1 MNKEFIKS
9 AEILCV
15 GTELLLGEVVNTN
28 AAYIAAR
35 LAELGVSVYH
45 QSVVGDN
52 PERLRRELSS
62 ALARCDLVIM
72 TGGLGPTYD
81 DLTKETAAELFGKR
95 LVMDERALSEIKD
108 YFARTGRKMA
118 ESNVKQALVPEGAA
132 VLYNQWGTAPGMI
145 IEGDEKSDLSYKRA
159 ILLPGPPREMRNM
172 FDFYVTEYLAE
183 RTASRIV
190 SRNIHLIGIGE
201 SSAEELL
208 RPLIDESINPSL
220 APYAK
225 DGELRF
231 RVTASADSVEKAE
244 QMCDSL
250 VARVLDSEVGKFVYG
265 IDVGSVEGAV
275 VKSLLDGGETLST
288 VESCTGGLIAKR
300 LTDIAGVS
308 QVYLGGAVTYANEAK
323 EKLVGVRHETLLA
336 HGAVSEETAREM
348 AEGIRLALGADYGIS
363 TTGIAGPGGGTPD
376 KPVGTVYI
384 AVASKEKTLVKRL
397 QLPPMRD
404 REYIRTAS
412 ATNALALVLEVK
424 GLIGKK

>member
-1 MNKEFIKS
+1 MNNSIKS

-28 AAYIAAR
+28 AAYIASR

-52 PERLRRELSS
+52 PERLKDELSS
-62 ALARCDLVIM
+62 ATSRCDLVIM

-81 DLTKETAAELFGKR
+81 DLTKETAAELFGKK
-95 LVMDERALSEIKD
+95 LVTDERALADIKD
-108 YFARTGRKMA
+108 YFSRTGRKIV
-118 ESNVKQALVPEGAA
+118 ESNTKQALVPDGAT

-145 IEGDEKSDLSYKRA
+145 IEGDVGSDFYGKRA

-172 FDFYVTEYLAE
+172 FDFYVAQYLKE
-183 RTASRIV
+183 RTGSRIV

-201 SSAEELL
+201 STAEALL
-208 RPLIDESINPSL
+208 RPLIDESTNPTL

-225 DGELRF
+225 DGEVRF
-231 RVTASADSVEKAE
+231 RVTASANSTENAE
-244 QMCDSL
+244 EMCDAL

-265 IDVGSVEGAV
+265 IDVGSVEEAV
-275 VKSLLDGGETLST
+275 VKTLLDDGETLAT

-308 QVYLGGAVTYANEAK
+308 GAYLGGAVTYANEAK
-323 EKLVGVRHETLLA
+323 EKNVGVKHETLLA
-336 HGAVSEETAREM
+336 HGAVSEEVAREM
-348 AEGIRLALGADYGIS
+348 AEGIRAALGADYGIS
-363 TTGIAGPGGGTPD
+363 TTGIAGPGGGTPE

-384 AVASKEKTLVKRL
+384 AVATGNETRVRRL
-397 QLPPMRD
+397 NLPPMRG

>member
-1 MNKEFIKS
+1 MGNKAIKS

-28 AAYIAAR
+28 AAYIASR
-35 LAELGVSVYH
+35 LADVGVSVYH

-62 ALARCDLVIM
+62 ALSRCDLVIM

-108 YFARTGRKMA
+108 YFKRTGRKMA
-118 ESNVKQALVPEGAA
+118 ESNAKQALVPEGST

-145 IEGDEKSDLSYKRA
+145 IDGDVGELCGKRA

-172 FDFYVTEYLAE
+172 FDFYIVEYLKE
-183 RTASRIV
+183 RTGSRIV

-201 SSAEELL
+201 SAAEELL
-208 RPLIDESINPSL
+208 RPLIDESTNPSL

-231 RVTASADSVEKAE
+231 RVTASAESVEKAE
-244 QMCDSL
+244 KMCDAL
-250 VARVLDSEVGKFVYG
+250 VARVLKSEVGGFVYG
-265 IDVGSVEGAV
+265 IDAGSVEEEVARV
-275 VKSLLDGGETLST
+275 LLKDGETLAT

-300 LTDIAGVS
+300 LTDIPGVS
-308 QVYLGGAVTYANEAK
+308 VVYLGGAVTYANEAK
-323 EKLVGVRHETLLA
+323 EKMVGVRHETLLA
-336 HGAVSEETAREM
+336 HGAVSEEVAREM
-348 AEGIRLALGADYGIS
+348 AEGIRVALGADYGIS
-363 TTGIAGPGGGTPD
+363 TTGIAGPGGGTPE

-384 AVASKEKTLVKRL
+384 AVAKDDETRVKRL

-412 ATNALALVLEVK
+412 ATNALALLLEVK
-424 GLIGKK
+424 GIVGRK

>member
-1 MNKEFIKS
+1 MSNKIIKS

-28 AAYIAAR
+28 AAYIAVR

-52 PERLRRELSS
+52 PERLRRELSA
-62 ALARCDLVIM
+62 ALSRCDLVIM

-118 ESNVKQALVPEGAA
+118 ESNAKQALVPEGAT

-145 IEGDEKSDLSYKRA
+145 IEGDDGGELCGKRA

-172 FDFYVTEYLAE
+172 FDFYVVEYLAA
-183 RTASRIV
+183 RTGSRIV

-201 SSAEELL
+201 STAEELL
-208 RPLIDESINPSL
+208 RPLIDESKNPTL

-231 RVTASADSVEKAE
+231 RVTASADSTERAE
-244 QMCDSL
+244 EMCDAL
-250 VARVLDSEVGKFVYG
+250 VARVLDSEVGGFVYG
-265 IDVGSVEGAV
+265 LDAGSVEEAV
-275 VKSLLDGGETLST
+275 VKSLLGDGETLAT

-300 LTDIAGVS
+300 LTDISGVS
-308 QVYLGGAVTYANEAK
+308 SVYLGGAVTYANEAK
-323 EKLVGVRHETLLA
+323 EKLVGVKHETLLTC
-336 HGAVSEETAREM
+336 GAVSEETAREM
-348 AEGIRLALGADYGIS
+348 AEGIRAALGADYGIA
-363 TTGIAGPGGGTPD
+363 TTGIAGPSGGTPD

-384 AVASKEKTLVKRL
+384 AVATKNETRVKRL

-412 ATNALALVLEVK
+412 ATNALALLLEVK
-424 GLIGKK
+424 GIIGRK

>member
-288 VESCTGGLIAKR
+288 VESCTGDKWKNADICIYFGLSWWLR
-300 LTDIAGVS
+300 
-308 QVYLGGAVTYANEAK
+308 Q
-323 EKLVGVRHETLLA
+323 
-336 HGAVSEETAREM
+336 
-348 AEGIRLALGADYGIS
+348 
-363 TTGIAGPGGGTPD
+363 
-376 KPVGTVYI
+376 
-384 AVASKEKTLVKRL
+384 
-397 QLPPMRD
+397 
-404 REYIRTAS
+404 
-412 ATNALALVLEVK
+412 
-424 GLIGKK
+424 

>member
-1 MNKEFIKS
+1 MSSKIIKS

-35 LAELGVSVYH
+35 LAELGISVYH

-52 PERLRRELSS
+52 PERLRRELSA
-62 ALARCDLVIM
+62 ALSRCDLVIM

-81 DLTKETAAELFGKR
+81 DLTKETAADLFGKQ
-95 LVMDERALSEIKD
+95 LVMDERALFEIKD

-118 ESNVKQALVPEGAA
+118 ESNVKQALVPDGST

-145 IEGDEKSDLSYKRA
+145 IESDDGELCGKRA

-172 FDFYVTEYLAE
+172 FDFYVVEYLAE
-183 RTASRIV
+183 RTGSRIV
-190 SRNIHLIGIGE
+190 SRNLHLIGIGE
-201 SSAEELL
+201 SVAEELL
-208 RPLIDESINPSL
+208 RPLIDESTNPTL

-225 DGELRF
+225 DGEVRF
-231 RVTASADSVEKAE
+231 RVTASAESVDVAEK
-244 QMCDSL
+244 MCDTL

-265 IDVGSVEGAV
+265 IDVGSVENAAV
-275 VKSLLDGGETLST
+275 RSLLDDGETLAT

-308 QVYLGGAVTYANEAK
+308 AVYLGGAVTYANEAK
-323 EKLVGVRHETLLA
+323 EKLVGVRHETLVA
-336 HGAVSEETAREM
+336 HGAVSEEVAREM
-348 AEGIRLALGADYGIS
+348 AEGIRAALGADYGIS
-363 TTGIAGPGGGTPD
+363 TTGIAGPGGGTPE

-384 AVASKEKTLVKRL
+384 AVAKEGETRVKRL
-397 QLPPMRD
+397 NLSPMRD

-412 ATNALALVLEVK
+412 ATNALALLLEVK
-424 GLIGKK
+424 GIIGRK

>member
-35 LAELGVSVYH
+35 LAELGISVYH

-52 PERLRRELSS
+52 PARLRRELSA
-62 ALARCDLVIM
+62 ALLRCDLVIM

-81 DLTKETAAELFGKR
+81 DLTKETAAELFEKR
-95 LVMDERALSEIKD
+95 LVMDERALFEIKD

-118 ESNVKQALVPEGAA
+118 ESNVKQALVPDGST

-183 RTASRIV
+183 HTASRIV

-201 SSAEELL
+201 SAAEELL
-208 RPLIDESINPSL
+208 RPLIDESTNPTL

-244 QMCDSL
+244 QMCDAL

-265 IDVGSVEGAV
+265 IDVGSVENAAV
-275 VKSLLDGGETLST
+275 RSLLDDGETLAT

-308 QVYLGGAVTYANEAK
+308 SVYLGGAVTYANEAK
-323 EKLVGVRHETLLA
+323 EKLVGVRHETLVA
-336 HGAVSEETAREM
+336 HGAVSEEVAREM
-348 AEGIRLALGADYGIS
+348 AEGIRAALGADYGIS
-363 TTGIAGPGGGTPD
+363 TTGIAGPGGGTPE

-384 AVASKEKTLVKRL
+384 AVAKEGKTRVKRL

-412 ATNALALVLEVK
+412 ATNALALLLEVK
-424 GLIGKK
+424 GIIGRK

>member
-1 MNKEFIKS
+1 MNKESIKN

-35 LAELGVSVYH
+35 LAELGVSVYR

-52 PERLRRELSS
+52 PARLRRELSA
-62 ALARCDLVIM
+62 ALSRCDLVIM

-81 DLTKETAAELFGKR
+81 DLTKETAADLFGKR
-95 LVMDERALSEIKD
+95 LVMDDRALSEIKD

-118 ESNVKQALVPEGAA
+118 ESNVKQALVPEGAV

-145 IEGDEKSDLSYKRA
+145 IEGDEKSDLSCKRA

-172 FDFYVTEYLAE
+172 FDFYVTEYLSA
-183 RTASRIV
+183 RTGSRIV

-201 SSAEELL
+201 SAAEEIL
-208 RPLIDESINPSL
+208 RPLIDESINPTL

-225 DGELRF
+225 DGEVRF
-231 RVTASADSVEKAE
+231 RVTASAESVDAAEK
-244 QMCDSL
+244 MCDAL
-250 VARVLDSEVGKFVYG
+250 VARVMDNEVGKFVYG

-275 VKSLLDGGETLST
+275 VKSLLDGGETLAT

-308 QVYLGGAVTYANEAK
+308 AVYLGGAVTYANEAK
-323 EKLVGVRHETLLA
+323 ENLVGVKHETLLA
-336 HGAVSEETAREM
+336 NGAVSEEVAREM
-348 AEGIRLALGADYGIS
+348 AEGIRAALGADYGIS
-363 TTGIAGPGGGTPD
+363 TTGIAGPGGGTPE
-376 KPVGTVYI
+376 KPIGTVYI
-384 AVASKEKTLVKRL
+384 AIASKEKTLVKRL

-412 ATNALALVLEVK
+412 ATNALALLLEIK
-424 GLIGKK
+424 GAVGKK

>member
-35 LAELGVSVYH
+35 LAELGISVYH

-52 PERLRRELSS
+52 PERLRRELSA
-62 ALARCDLVIM
+62 ALSRCDLVIM

-81 DLTKETAAELFGKR
+81 DLTKETAADLFGKR
-95 LVMDERALSEIKD
+95 LVIDERALSEIKD
-108 YFARTGRKMA
+108 YFACTGRKMA
-118 ESNVKQALVPEGAA
+118 ESNVKQALVPDGST

-145 IEGDEKSDLSYKRA
+145 IESDVGELRGKRA

-172 FDFYVTEYLAE
+172 FDFYVVEYLAE
-183 RTASRIV
+183 RTGSRIV

-201 SSAEELL
+201 SAAEELL
-208 RPLIDESINPSL
+208 RPLIDESTNPTL

-244 QMCDSL
+244 QMCDAL

-265 IDVGSVEGAV
+265 IDVGSVENAAV
-275 VKSLLDGGETLST
+275 RSLLDGGETLAT

-308 QVYLGGAVTYANEAK
+308 SVYLGGAVTYANEAK
-323 EKLVGVRHETLLA
+323 EKLVGVRHETLAA
-336 HGAVSEETAREM
+336 HGAVSEEVAREM
-348 AEGIRLALGADYGIS
+348 AEGIRAALGADYGIS
-363 TTGIAGPGGGTPD
+363 TTGIAGPGGGTPE

-384 AVASKEKTLVKRL
+384 AVAKEGETRVKRL
-397 QLPPMRD
+397 NLSPMLD

-412 ATNALALVLEVK
+412 ATNALALLLEVK
-424 GLIGKK
+424 GIIGRK

>member
-1 MNKEFIKS
+1 MGNKTIKS

-35 LAELGVSVYH
+35 LAELGISVYH

-52 PERLRRELSS
+52 PERLRRELSA
-62 ALARCDLVIM
+62 ALSRCDLVIM

-81 DLTKETAAELFGKR
+81 DLTKETAADLLGKR
-95 LVMDERALSEIKD
+95 LVMDERALFEIKD

-118 ESNVKQALVPEGAA
+118 ESNVKQALVPDGST

-145 IEGDEKSDLSYKRA
+145 IEGDDGELCGKRA

-172 FDFYVTEYLAE
+172 FDFYVVEYLAE
-183 RTASRIV
+183 RTGSRIV
-190 SRNIHLIGIGE
+190 SRNLHLIGIGE
-201 SSAEELL
+201 SAAEELL
-208 RPLIDESINPSL
+208 RPLIDESTNPTL

-244 QMCDSL
+244 QMCDAL

-265 IDVGSVEGAV
+265 IDVGSVENAAV
-275 VKSLLDGGETLST
+275 RSLLDDGETLAT

-308 QVYLGGAVTYANEAK
+308 SVYLGGAVTYANEAK
-323 EKLVGVRHETLLA
+323 EKLVGVRHETLVA
-336 HGAVSEETAREM
+336 HGAVSDEVAREM
-348 AEGIRLALGADYGIS
+348 AAGIRAALGADYGIS
-363 TTGIAGPGGGTPD
+363 TTGIAGPSGGTPE

-384 AVASKEKTLVKRL
+384 AVAKEGETRVKRL
-397 QLPPMRD
+397 NLSPMRD

-412 ATNALALVLEVK
+412 ATNALALLLEVK
-424 GLIGKK
+424 GIIGRK

>member
-35 LAELGVSVYH
+35 LAELGISVYH

-52 PERLRRELSS
+52 PARLRRELSA
-62 ALARCDLVIM
+62 ALLRCDLVIM

-81 DLTKETAAELFGKR
+81 DLTKETAADLFGKR
-95 LVMDERALSEIKD
+95 LVMDERALFEIKD

-118 ESNVKQALVPEGAA
+118 ESNVKQALVPDGST

-145 IEGDEKSDLSYKRA
+145 IESDVGELFGKRA

-183 RTASRIV
+183 HTASRIV

-201 SSAEELL
+201 SAAEELL
-208 RPLIDESINPSL
+208 RPLIDESTNPTL

-231 RVTASADSVEKAE
+231 RVTASADNVEKAE
-244 QMCDSL
+244 QMCDAL

-265 IDVGSVEGAV
+265 IDVGSVENAAV
-275 VKSLLDGGETLST
+275 RSLLDDGETLAT

-308 QVYLGGAVTYANEAK
+308 SVYLGGAVTYANEAK
-323 EKLVGVRHETLLA
+323 EKLVGVRHETLVA
-336 HGAVSEETAREM
+336 HGAVSEEVAREM
-348 AEGIRLALGADYGIS
+348 AAGIRAALGADYGIS
-363 TTGIAGPGGGTPD
+363 TTGIAGPSGGTPE

-384 AVASKEKTLVKRL
+384 AVAKEGETRVKRL
-397 QLPPMRD
+397 NLSPMRD

-412 ATNALALVLEVK
+412 ATNALALLLEVK

>member
-1 MNKEFIKS
+1 MNVKTIKS

-28 AAYIAAR
+28 AAFIAGR
-35 LAELGVSVYH
+35 LADLGVSVYH

-52 PERLRRELSS
+52 PKRLREELSA
-62 ALARCDLVIM
+62 ALSRSDLVIM

-81 DLTKETAAELFGKR
+81 DLTKETATELFGKR
-95 LVMDERALSEIKD
+95 LVMDERALSEIRDFFERIGK
-108 YFARTGRKMA
+108 RMA
-118 ESNVKQALVPEGAA
+118 ESNAKQALLPEGCIA
-132 VLYNQWGTAPGMI
+132 LYNKWGTAPGMI
-145 IEGDEKSDLSYKRA
+145 IEGDGELLGKVA

-172 FDFYVTEYLAE
+172 FDFYVAEYLAE
-183 RTASRIV
+183 HTEARIV

-201 SSAEELL
+201 SAAEELL
-208 RPLIDESINPSL
+208 RELIDESVNPSL

-225 DGELRF
+225 DGEVRF
-231 RVTASADSVEKAE
+231 RVTASAKTAE
-244 QMCDSL
+244 EATEMCDALIS
-250 VARVLDSEVGKFVYG
+250 RVLESEVAPFVYG

-275 VKSLLDGGETLST
+275 VKALLKSGETLAT
-288 VESCTGGLIAKR
+288 VESCTGGLIGKR
-300 LTDIAGVS
+300 LTDLAGVS
-308 QVYLGGAVTYANEAK
+308 AVYLGGAVTYANEAK
-323 EKLVGVRHETLLA
+323 EKMVGVKHETLLA

-348 AEGIRLALGADYGIS
+348 AEGIRAALGADYGIS

-384 AVASKEKTLVKRL
+384 AVASKDETRVKRL

-412 ATNALALVLEVK
+412 ATNALALLLEVK
-424 GLIGKK
+424 GIIGRK

>member
-1 MNKEFIKS
+1 MSNNSIRT

-28 AAYIAAR
+28 AAYIASR

-52 PERLRRELSS
+52 LARLRGELSAS
-62 ALARCDLVIM
+62 LTRCDLVIM

-81 DLTKETAAELFGKR
+81 DLTKETAAELFGRR
-95 LVMDERALSEIKD
+95 LVMDERALADIKD
-108 YFARTGRKMA
+108 YFTRTGRRMA
-118 ESNVKQALVPEGAA
+118 DSNAKQALLPEGAIP
-132 VLYNQWGTAPGMI
+132 LYNLWGTAPGMI
-145 IEGDEKSDLSYKRA
+145 IEGEGELEGKRA

-172 FDFYVTEYLAE
+172 FEACVVPYLRE
-183 RTASRIV
+183 RTEARIV

-208 RPLIDESINPSL
+208 RPLIDESKNPTL

-225 DGELRF
+225 DGEVRF
-231 RVTASADSVEKAE
+231 RVTASAATAEKAE
-244 QMCDSL
+244 KMCDTL
-250 VARVLDSEVGKFVYG
+250 VARVLESEVSPFVYG
-265 IDVGSVEGAV
+265 VDVGSVEGAV
-275 VKSLLDGGETLST
+275 AAALLESGETLAT

-300 LTDIAGVS
+300 LTDISGISA
-308 QVYLGGAVTYANEAK
+308 VYLGGAVTYANEAK
-323 EKLVGVRHETLLA
+323 EKIVGVKHETLVA

-348 AEGIRLALGADYGIS
+348 AEGIRAALGSDYGIS
-363 TTGIAGPGGGTPD
+363 TTGIAGPTGGTPE

-384 AVASKEKTLVKRL
+384 AVSSKDGTRVKRL

-404 REYIRTAS
+404 REYIRTAA
-412 ATNALALVLEVK
+412 ATNALALLLEVK
-424 GLIGKK
+424 GKIGRK

>member
-1 MNKEFIKS
+1 MSSKIIKS

-35 LAELGVSVYH
+35 LAELGISVYH

-52 PERLRRELSS
+52 PERLRRELSA
-62 ALARCDLVIM
+62 ALSRCDLVIM

-81 DLTKETAAELFGKR
+81 DLTKETAADLLGKR
-95 LVMDERALSEIKD
+95 LVMDERALFEIKD

-118 ESNVKQALVPEGAA
+118 ESNVKQALVPDGST

-145 IEGDEKSDLSYKRA
+145 IESDVGELFGKRA

-172 FDFYVTEYLAE
+172 FDFYVVEYLAE
-183 RTASRIV
+183 RTGSRIV
-190 SRNIHLIGIGE
+190 SRNLHLIGIGE
-201 SSAEELL
+201 SAAEELL
-208 RPLIDESINPSL
+208 RPLIDESTNPTL

-244 QMCDSL
+244 QMCDAL

-265 IDVGSVEGAV
+265 IDVGSVENAAV
-275 VKSLLDGGETLST
+275 RSLLDDGETLAT

-308 QVYLGGAVTYANEAK
+308 AVYLGGAVTYANEAK
-323 EKLVGVRHETLLA
+323 ENLVGVKHETLLA
-336 HGAVSEETAREM
+336 NGAVSEEVAREM
-348 AEGIRLALGADYGIS
+348 AEGIRVALGADYGIS
-363 TTGIAGPGGGTPD
+363 TTGIAGPGGGTPE

-384 AVASKEKTLVKRL
+384 AIASKEKTLVKRL

-412 ATNALALVLEVK
+412 ATNALALLLEVK

>member
-52 PERLRRELSS
+52 SERLRRELLS
-62 ALARCDLVIM
+62 ALSRCDLVIM

-81 DLTKETAAELFGKR
+81 DLTKETAADLFGKR
-95 LVMDERALSEIKD
+95 LVMDDRALSEIKD
-108 YFARTGRKMA
+108 YFARAGRKMT
-118 ESNVKQALVPEGAA
+118 ENNIKQALVPDDST

-183 RTASRIV
+183 RTGSRIV

-201 SSAEELL
+201 SAAEELL

-225 DGELRF
+225 DGEVRF
-231 RVTASADSVEKAE
+231 RVTASAESVDVAEK
-244 QMCDSL
+244 MCDTL
-250 VARVLDSEVGKFVYG
+250 VTRVLDSEVGKFVYG
-265 IDVGSVEGAV
+265 IDVGSVENAV
-275 VKSLLDGGETLST
+275 VRSLLDGGETLAT

-308 QVYLGGAVTYANEAK
+308 AVYLGGAVTYANEAK

-336 HGAVSEETAREM
+336 HGAVSEEVAREM
-348 AEGIRLALGADYGIS
+348 AEGIRAALGADYGIS
-363 TTGIAGPGGGTPD
+363 TTGIAGPGGGTPE

-412 ATNALALVLEVK
+412 ATNALALLLEVK
-424 GLIGKK
+424 GIISRK